1 MSSNEMLP
9 LQELG
14 RRIHQRV
21 NQKFEGQEIPHES
34 VSENFLRQIVQ
45 TILEDLYES
54 GDIPV
59 IPSFKVLNK
68 SSMEERFS
76 GNVPDFHKHI
86 NLFGLDKQ
94 SSHNE
99 LGTMNVA
106 IDGESAE
113 KYQQMLQEAKSSSS
127 PAPDPAPPAEQ
138 PEESPSDEEP
148 SPMERRRQF
157 TVIEGGKE

>member
-1 MSSNEMLP
+1 MSSDDMLS
-9 LQELG
+9 LEELG
-14 RRIHQRV
+14 ERIHRRV

-54 GDIPV
+54 GEIPV

-76 GNVPDFHKHI
+76 GNIPDFHKHI
-86 NLFGLDKQ
+86 NLFGLDKET
-94 SSHNE
+94 SHNE

-106 IDGESAE
+106 IEGNSAE
-113 KYQQMLQEAKSSSS
+113 KYQKMLQEANTDSAPATRATPARDDPGNSSSEG
-127 PAPDPAPPAEQ
+127 D
-138 PEESPSDEEP
+138 P
-148 SPMERRRQF
+148 SPVERRRQF
-157 TVIEGGKE
+157 TVIEGGKS